1 MGSCAAATA
10 RGSSWTSDTH
20 RSIRL
25 NKPGRHPQRANAC
38 ARRTVGVGRGV
49 WERPRRHVF
58 LGPSFRLTVPPRAP
72 KTPCS
77 ARDTAWAMSEENV
90 EVVRRAFEAALRQP
104 PDFGTVNELFDP
116 DHVIATRIAAVEGRS
131 LHGAAGFREW
141 LNDMGEAMESWEVK
155 LTSLRDLGD
164 GRVLASGT
172 LHATSKAGVPIEVEN
187 WFIST
192 SATARSFAARSTS
205 RTRRPSKLPG
215 CRSRRCRRRTSRL
228 CGRASRLQPAR
239 FRHCRSVL

>member
-1 MGSCAAATA
+1 
-10 RGSSWTSDTH
+10 
-20 RSIRL
+20 
-25 NKPGRHPQRANAC
+25 
-38 ARRTVGVGRGV
+38 
-49 WERPRRHVF
+49 
-58 LGPSFRLTVPPRAP
+58 
-72 KTPCS
+72 
-77 ARDTAWAMSEENV
+77 MSEENV

-192 SATARSFAARSTS
+192 VRDGKIVRSQVYESHAQALEAAGLSE
-205 RTRRPSKLPG
+205 
-215 CRSRRCRRRTSRL
+215 
-228 CGRASRLQPAR
+228 
-239 FRHCRSVL
+239 